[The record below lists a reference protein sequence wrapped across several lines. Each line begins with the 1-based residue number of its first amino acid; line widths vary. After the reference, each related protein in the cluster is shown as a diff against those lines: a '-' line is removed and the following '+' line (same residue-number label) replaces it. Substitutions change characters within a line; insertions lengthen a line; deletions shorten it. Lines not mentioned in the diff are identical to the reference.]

1 MPLIQ
6 RRIIHGGP
14 IRVGQREVVPEAQV
28 TSWLQR
34 RATVGLHHSSGW
46 GAGGVSIRPR
56 ALVERGPMGT
66 RRIPI
71 RDETTRML
79 LGLAAGAVF
88 VWFLAEIAV
97 RLATNR
103 GGRK

>member
-1 MPLIQ
+1 MPLIH
-6 RRIIHGGP
+6 RRIIQGEP

-28 TSWLQR
+28 TWWLQR
-34 RATVGLHHSSGW
+34 RATIGTHHSSGW
-46 GAGGVSIRPR
+46 GVGRVSIQPT

-71 RDETTRML
+71 RDETMRML
-79 LGLAAGAVF
+79 AGLAAGAVF
-88 VWFLAEIAV
+88 VWFLAEVAV

-103 GGRK
+103 GGEK

>member
-6 RRIIHGGP
+6 RRIIQGEP

-34 RATVGLHHSSGW
+34 RATIGTHSSSGW
-46 GAGGVSIRPR
+46 GLGRVSIRPR
-56 ALVERGPMGT
+56 ALVECGPMGM

-103 GGRK
+103 GE